1 MQARFENL
9 EKVEEKVENL
19 FGGIATEKQEIE
31 KELASGRQEAEQ
43 IREEIAQ
50 LQEKIVSTISFNFVQ
65 EIEDLKKQMEE
76 NKALDMM
83 QTKYEIGNL
92 IIIINN

>member
-19 FGGIATEKQEIE
+19 FGAIATEKQEIE

>member
-19 FGGIATEKQEIE
+19 FGAIATEKQEIE

-83 QTKYEIGNL
+83 QTKVTICSSFPN
-92 IIIINN
+92 

>member
-19 FGGIATEKQEIE
+19 FGAIATEKQEIE

-43 IREEIAQ
+43 IREGIAQ

-83 QTKYEIGNL
+83 QTAL
-92 IIIINN
+92 SS

>member
-19 FGGIATEKQEIE
+19 FGAIATEKQEVE

>member
-19 FGGIATEKQEIE
+19 FGAIATEKQEIE

-43 IREEIAQ
+43 IREGIAQ

-83 QTKYEIGNL
+83 QTKYEFGNL